1 MIDLPPS
8 KIERL
13 FAPWVHAEVAQDDP
27 RWSAEAE
34 RLTRKAAKMR
44 RRNLVK
50 RLVGLARDQADVKRD
65 YQDKIWPT
73 YELAKRL
80 PPKGDSTSIVW
91 GERRFFAGEM
101 ATKRVHLA
109 LLMKTISA
117 LNPKRVLEVGSG
129 VGLNLLVLGARF
141 PQVEFIGAEL
151 TAAGVEATNAAAAEG
166 PPKQVAEFS
175 PEPVEQSGPLAN
187 VRAQEADAR
196 ALPFGD
202 GDFDLVFS
210 AHALEQMEAIR
221 QSAQREMVRV
231 SCAHVAMVEP
241 FADWNAE
248 GLRRDLIV
256 AKRYFQGSVADLEG
270 LGLAVEYVTGDI
282 PAKLTMGMG
291 FVLAAKA
298 QGG

>member
-8 KIERL
+8 EIERL
-13 FAPWVHAEVAQDDP
+13 FAPWIHAEVAENDP
-27 RWSAEAE
+27 KWAAEAG
-34 RLTRKAAKMR
+34 RLTRKALKMR
-44 RRNLVK
+44 RRNVVK
-50 RLVGLARDQADVKRD
+50 RLMGLARSQADVRRD

-80 PPKGDSTSIVW
+80 PPKGDSTAIVW
-91 GERRFFAGEM
+91 GKRQFLAGEM

-129 VGLNLLVLGARF
+129 LGLNLLVLGARF
-141 PQVEFIGAEL
+141 PEVEFIGAEL
-151 TAAGVEATNAAAAEG
+151 TAAGVEGTNAAATEG
-166 PPKQVAEFS
+166 PPIQVADFS
-175 PEPVEQSGPLAN
+175 PEPVQQTGPLAN
-187 VRAQEADAR
+187 VRAQEADAG
-196 ALPFGD
+196 ALPFAD
-202 GDFDLVFS
+202 GEFDLVFS

-221 QSAQREMVRV
+221 QNAQREMVRV
-231 SCAHVAMVEP
+231 SSGHIAMIEP
-241 FADWNAE
+241 FADWNAD

-256 AKRYFQGSVADLEG
+256 AKQYFQGSVADLEG
-270 LGLAVEYVTGDI
+270 LGLAVNYVTGDI

-298 QGG
+298 